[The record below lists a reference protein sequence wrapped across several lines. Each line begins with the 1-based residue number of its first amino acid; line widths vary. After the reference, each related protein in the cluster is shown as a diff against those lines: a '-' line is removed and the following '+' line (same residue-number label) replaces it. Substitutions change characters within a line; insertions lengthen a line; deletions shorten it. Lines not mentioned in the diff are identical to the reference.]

1 MKKGTD
7 TRNKYIYAHTYVYS
21 PVEQQAYFNVGAS
34 GSYRL
39 YVNDKCVT
47 APSVPVEVQKDLTK
61 QAIQLKQGWNK
72 MMIQIEHTFTE
83 DVNENGVPIAQDQNV
98 AYLGFYGRVADQNG
112 NKIDGLIHSVEGD
125 TETLKIVSQGFI
137 DRR

>member
-1 MKKGTD
+1 
-7 TRNKYIYAHTYVYS
+7 
-21 PVEQQAYFNVGAS
+21 
-34 GSYRL
+34 
-39 YVNDKCVT
+39 
-47 APSVPVEVQKDLTK
+47 
-61 QAIQLKQGWNK
+61 